1 MRRRN
6 ILWCFLWL
14 PISRRSLGRKLR
26 VGVWEGEK
34 GPGCV
39 SWKEFLQDTGES
51 VPESARWEEPVAH
64 TYTGGTTGPAKGV
77 MLSRRAF
84 RASLEQYTQVGTM
97 YGRGGATLVLLPL
110 FSAFGLCQCV
120 HVPLCLGMT
129 IILYP
134 MFRPEQLGEML
145 RALSS
150 GTGQRN
156 HLLLAAASPG
166 PVGGPSRP
174 VFPAGPTLRR
184 RCHDGGDGA
193 TDQ

>member
-14 PISRRSLGRKLR
+14 PISRRSWGGNSGWASGKGRR
-26 VGVWEGEK
+26 DRDVS
-34 GPGCV
+34 PGKNF
-39 SWKEFLQDTGES
+39 SKIQGNLFR
-51 VPESARWEEPVAH
+51 ESARWEEPVAI

-84 RASLEQYTQVGTM
+84 RASQEQYTQVGTM

-129 IILYP
+129 ITCTPCFAPSSWERCCGAIVRNRSAEP
-134 MFRPEQLGEML
+134 PPTGSCFSRTRGRTKPTC
-145 RALSS
+145 LSCRS
-150 GTGQRN
+150 
-156 HLLLAAASPG
+156 HAAAAMP
-166 PVGGPSRP
+166 
-174 VFPAGPTLRR
+174 
-184 RCHDGGDGA
+184 
-193 TDQ
+193 

>member
-1 MRRRN
+1 MPTVGMRRRN

-14 PISRRSLGRKLR
+14 PISRRRLGRKLR

-51 VPESARWEEPVAH
+51 VPESARWEEPVAI

-97 YGRGGATLVLLPL
+97 YGRGEPRWC
-110 FSAFGLCQCV
+110 FFRSFQHSAC
-120 HVPLCLGMT
+120 
-129 IILYP
+129 
-134 MFRPEQLGEML
+134 
-145 RALSS
+145 
-150 GTGQRN
+150 
-156 HLLLAAASPG
+156 AS
-166 PVGGPSRP
+166 
-174 VFPAGPTLRR
+174 VFMC
-184 RCHDGGDGA
+184 RCA
-193 TDQ
+193 WV